1 MENNKGKIL
10 WKGNKQSGITLVAL
24 VVTIVVL
31 LILAGVSIRLVLDNN
46 GIITRAGDASSR
58 SKEESAKEKVELMLS
73 DYYME
78 SLGGEKDLVSFLEGQ
93 EGVDS
98 VTDNGDGTIT
108 VEIDGYEVVVDTSK
122 LEVTSCE
129 KSGGVRPEAEYAI
142 YQTTGDAT
150 VDGTTYTEVVVT
162 VKVTNKSSLGS
173 VDEIKM
179 TDSKGN
185 EITKENNV
193 IGDNTADASF
203 KVSKNGKFTVT
214 IKATT
219 DGIQKTKTMVVT
231 VSGKITV
238 TEFDR
243 NKTEGKIEVV
253 FIDMDN
259 KIISSPLEP
268 KLVGNMKPI
277 KLNAEGT
284 DFEEVQKSNWGY
296 NYVAGQGTQENTQSI
311 WANAKTSD
319 GSMFVWIPRYAYKIT
334 YYDTDGTTVLGYSNA
349 DGIVDADGNVIKE
362 NDEAIQTTGDYIVH
376 PAFTSN
382 AAIGGGFDDGSGK
395 GVTGLWV
402 GKFET
407 TGTANEPTVKPG
419 TTILRKTINVQ
430 YKSGKNATFGE
441 TVTINSHMAKNSEW
455 GAVAYL
461 AHSQYGTNGKKVEQ
475 NTKTASTSGGT
486 STISTIYTDY
496 VNNSTTH
503 NAYGVY
509 DLNGGAW
516 EYVASYVNNGGN
528 NLSTYG
534 GTTAGDLYGATDEER
549 ATSTAY
555 KTVYSGQGS
564 SSTDYAT
571 NANMK
576 GDAVYETSNSLSS
589 NSNSWFAAFLLF
601 PYSKGP
607 FFFRGGY
614 FNSSS
619 AGTFFS
625 SGTGGSASSGY
636 NGFRVCLAF

>member
-1 MENNKGKIL
+1 MENNKGKIP

-78 SLGGEKDLVSFLEGQ
+78 SFGGETDLVSFLETQ
-93 EGVDS
+93 DGVDS
-98 VTDNGDGTIT
+98 VTDNGDGTVT

-129 KSGGVRPEAEYAI
+129 KSGGIRPEAEYKI
-142 YQTTGDAT
+142 YQTTGDVT

-162 VKVTNKSSLGS
+162 VKVTNKSALGS

-179 TDSKGN
+179 IDSKGN
-185 EITKENNV
+185 EITKEDTI

-214 IKATT
+214 IKGTT
-219 DGIQKTKTMVVT
+219 DGVPKTKTMTVT
-231 VSGKITV
+231 VNGKITV

-243 NKTEGKIEVV
+243 YKTEGKIEVV

-277 KLNAEGT
+277 KLNSEGT
-284 DFEEVQKSNWGY
+284 DFEEVEKSNWGY

-311 WANAKTSD
+311 WANAKTND

-334 YYDTDGTTVLGYSNA
+334 YYDSDGTTVLGYSNA
-349 DGIVDADGNVIKE
+349 DGIVNVDGNVIYE
-362 NDEAIQTTGDYIVH
+362 NAEGTQTVGDYIVH

-407 TGTANEPTVKPG
+407 TGKADNPTVKPG
-419 TTILRKTINVQ
+419 VTTLTSQTINAQ
-430 YKSGKNATFGE
+430 YQTGKSAKFGE
-441 TVTINSHMAKNSEW
+441 NVTINSHMAKNSEW

-475 NTKTASTSGGT
+475 NTQDYYTSGGT
-486 STISTIYTDY
+486 TTVSTIYTTY

-509 DLNGGAW
+509 DLNGGAY
-516 EYVASYVNNGGN
+516 ERVASYVNNGGEK
-528 NLSTYG
+528 LSTNG
-534 GTTAGDLYGATDEER
+534 GTTAGDLYGATEEER

-555 KTVYSGQGS
+555 KTVYSGKGNS
-564 SSTDYAT
+564 ATDYAT
-571 NANMK
+571 NASMK
-576 GDAVYETSNSLSS
+576 GDAVYETSSFAQAQKG
-589 NSNSWFAAFLLF
+589 SWFAAYSLF
-601 PYSKGP
+601 PNSLFP
-607 FFFRGGY
+607 FLARGGCNGY
-614 FNSSS
+614 F
-619 AGTFFS
+619 AGTFNFENDI
-625 SGTGGSASSGY
+625 GDKTY
-636 NGFRVCLAF
+636 TQYGFRVCLAF

>member
-1 MENNKGKIL
+1 MGNKCKIFR
-10 WKGNKQSGITLVAL
+10 KGNGKAGITLVAL

-58 SKEESAKEKVELMLS
+58 SKEGSAKEKVELMLS

-78 SLGGEKDLVSFLEGQ
+78 SLGLISFLEGQ

-108 VEIDGYEVVVDTSK
+108 VEIDGYEVTVDTSK

-129 KSGGVRPEAEYAI
+129 KSGGIRPEAEYGI
-142 YQTTGDAT
+142 YQTTGEAT

-179 TDSKGN
+179 IDSKGN
-185 EITKENNV
+185 EITKESTV
-193 IGDNTADASF
+193 IGDNSADASF

-214 IKATT
+214 IKGTT
-219 DGIQKTKTMVVT
+219 DGIQKTKTMTVT
-231 VSGKITV
+231 VNGKITV

-243 NKTEGKIEVV
+243 YKTEGKIEVV

-268 KLVGNMKPI
+268 KLIGNMKSI
-277 KLNAEGT
+277 KLNSEGT
-284 DFEEVQKSNWGY
+284 DFEEVEKSNWGY

-311 WANAKTSD
+311 WANAKTND

-349 DGIVDADGNVIKE
+349 DGIVDVDGNVIQE
-362 NDEAIQTTGDYIVH
+362 NGTGIQTVGDYIVH

-382 AAIGGGFDDGSGK
+382 AAIGGGFNDGSGK

-407 TGTANEPTVKPG
+407 TGTADNPTVKPG
-419 TTILRKTINVQ
+419 VTTLRSQNINAQ
-430 YKSGKNATFGE
+430 YQTGKSATFGE

-461 AHSQYGTNGKKVEQ
+461 AHSQYGTNGKKVAKNTQ
-475 NTKTASTSGGT
+475 NYTTSGGT
-486 STISTIYTDY
+486 STISTIYTTY

-503 NAYGVY
+503 NAYGIY

-516 EYVASYVNNGGN
+516 ENVASYVNNGGTY
-528 NLSTYG
+528 LSTNG
-534 GTTAGDLYGATDEER
+534 GTTAGDLYGATDYER

-555 KTVYSGQGS
+555 KTVYSGNGTQA
-564 SSTDYAT
+564 TDYAT
-571 NANMK
+571 SASMK

-589 NSNSWFAAFLLF
+589 ARGSWFAAYSIF
-601 PYSKGP
+601 PSSGYP
-607 FFFRGGY
+607 FFYRGGRY
-614 FNSSS
+614 INSY
-619 AGTFFS
+619 AGTFCFDFS
-625 SGTGGSASSGY
+625 NGGESGDSG
-636 NGFRVCLAF
+636 FHVCLAF

>member
-1 MENNKGKIL
+1 MEKNFRKTK
-10 WKGNKQSGITLVAL
+10 GITLVAL
-24 VVTIVVL
+24 VVTVVVL

-58 SKEESAKEKVELMLS
+58 SKEGSAKEKVELMLS

-78 SLGGEKDLVSFLEGQ
+78 SLGLISFLEGQ

-108 VEIDGYEVVVDTSK
+108 VEIDGYEVTVDTSK

-162 VKVTNKSSLGS
+162 VKVTNKSALGS

-179 TDSKGN
+179 IDSKGN
-185 EITKENNV
+185 EITKEDTI

-214 IKATT
+214 IKGTT
-219 DGIQKTKTMVVT
+219 DGTQKTKTMAVT

-238 TEFDR
+238 AEFDR
-243 NKTEGKIEVV
+243 YKTEGKIEVV

-284 DFEEVQKSNWGY
+284 DFEEVEKSNWGY

-349 DGIVDADGNVIKE
+349 DGIVDADGNVIQE
-362 NDEAIQTTGDYIVH
+362 NAEGTQTVGDYIVH

-382 AAIGGGFDDGSGK
+382 AAIGGGFDDNSGK

-419 TTILRKTINVQ
+419 ETTLRSQTINDQ
-430 YKSGKNATFGE
+430 YKTGKSATFGE

-475 NTKTASTSGGT
+475 NTQSYTTSGGT

-503 NAYGVY
+503 NAYGIY

-516 EYVASYVNNGGN
+516 ERVASYVNNGSSY
-528 NLSTYG
+528 LSTNG

-549 ATSTAY
+549 AKSTAY
-555 KTVYSGQGS
+555 KTVYSGTGTQA
-564 SSTDYAT
+564 TDYTT
-571 NANMK
+571 NAGVK
-576 GDAVYETSNSLSS
+576 GDAVYETSSS
-589 NSNSWFAAFLLF
+589 YSGSKSWFAAYSDFPSSSYPFFLL
-601 PYSKGP
+601 
-607 FFFRGGY
+607 GGY
-614 FNSSS
+614 YFSSN
-619 AGTFFS
+619 AGTFCFN
-625 SGTGGSASSGY
+625 Y
-636 NGFRVCLAF
+636 NNGLANYYFGFRVCLAF

>member
-1 MENNKGKIL
+1 MEHKCKIFK
-10 WKGNKQSGITLVAL
+10 KGNKQSGITLVAL

-31 LILAGVSIRLVLDNN
+31 LILAGISINLVLDNN
-46 GIITRAGDASSR
+46 GIITRAGNASSK
-58 SKEESAKEKVELMLS
+58 SKEESAKEKVSLMLS

-78 SLGGEKDLVSFLEGQ
+78 SQEKETDLVSFLETQ
-93 EGVDS
+93 NGVDS

-142 YQTTGDAT
+142 YQTTGAAT

-162 VKVTNKSSLGS
+162 VKVTNKSALGS

-179 TDSKGN
+179 IDSKGN
-185 EITKENNV
+185 EITKEDTI

-214 IKATT
+214 IKGTT
-219 DGIQKTKTMVVT
+219 DGIQKTKNMTAT
-231 VSGKITV
+231 VKGKITV

-243 NKTEGKIEVV
+243 YKTEGKIEVV

-277 KLNAEGT
+277 KLNSAGT
-284 DFEEVQKSNWGY
+284 DFEEVEKSNWGY
-296 NYVAGQGTQENTQSI
+296 NYVEGQGTQENTQSI

-349 DGIVDADGNVIKE
+349 DGIVGADGNVIKE
-362 NDEAIQTTGDYIVH
+362 NDTGIQTVGDYIVH
-376 PAFTSN
+376 PAFTAN
-382 AAIGGGFDDGSGK
+382 ANIGGGFDNGSGK

-402 GKFET
+402 GKFVT
-407 TGTANEPTVKPG
+407 TGTADNPTVKPG
-419 TTILRKTINVQ
+419 AEILTSQKINAQ
-430 YKSGKNATFGE
+430 YQTGKNATFGE

-461 AHSQYGTNGKKVEQ
+461 AHSQYGTNGKKVAQ
-475 NTKTASTSGGT
+475 NTQNYTTSGGT

-503 NAYGVY
+503 NAYGIY

-516 EYVASYVNNGGN
+516 ENVASYVNNGGS
-528 NLSTYG
+528 NLATNG
-534 GTTAGDLYGATDEER
+534 GTTEGDLYGATDAER

-555 KTVYSGQGS
+555 KTVYSGNGTQ
-564 SSTDYAT
+564 STDYTTSAS
-571 NANMK
+571 MK
-576 GDAVYETSNSLSS
+576 GDAVYETSNSASS
-589 NSNSWFAAFLLF
+589 STGSWFSACSNF
-601 PYSKGP
+601 PSSSGP
-607 FFFRGGY
+607 FFGRGGVCGDSY
-614 FNSSS
+614 
-619 AGTFFS
+619 AGMFCF
-625 SGTGGSASSGY
+625 GNIYGY
-636 NGFRVCLAF
+636 VRGIDGFRVCLAF

>member
-1 MENNKGKIL
+1 MENNKGKIP

-46 GIITRAGDASSR
+46 GIITRAGEASSR

-78 SLGGEKDLVSFLEGQ
+78 SLGGEKDLVSFLEDQ

-108 VEIDGYEVVVDTSK
+108 VETDGYDVVIDTSK
-122 LEVTSCE
+122 LEITNCE

-162 VKVTNKSSLGS
+162 VKVTNKSALGS

-179 TDSKGN
+179 IDSKGN
-185 EITKENNV
+185 EITKV
-193 IGDNTADASF
+193 DTIIGDNTADASF

-214 IKATT
+214 IKGTT
-219 DGIQKTKTMVVT
+219 DGIQKTKTMTVT
-231 VSGKITV
+231 VNGKITV

-243 NKTEGKIEVV
+243 YKTEGKIEVV

-277 KLNAEGT
+277 KLNSEGT
-284 DFEEVQKSNWGY
+284 DFEEVEKSNWGY
-296 NYVAGQGTQENTQSI
+296 NYVAGQGIQENTQSI
-311 WANAKTSD
+311 WANAKTND

-349 DGIVDADGNVIKE
+349 DGIVNVDGNVIYE
-362 NDEAIQTTGDYIVH
+362 NAEGTQTVGDYIVH

-382 AAIGGGFDDGSGK
+382 AAIGGGFDNGSGK

-407 TGTANEPTVKPG
+407 TGTADNPTVKPG
-419 TTILRKTINVQ
+419 AEILTSQKINAQ
-430 YKSGKNATFGE
+430 YQTGKNATFGE

-461 AHSQYGTNGKKVEQ
+461 AHSQYGTNGKKVAQ
-475 NTKTASTSGGT
+475 NTQNYTTSGGT

-503 NAYGVY
+503 NAYGIY

-516 EYVASYVNNGGN
+516 ENVASYVNNGGN
-528 NLSTYG
+528 NLSTNG

-555 KTVYSGQGS
+555 KTVYSGNGIQA
-564 SSTDYAT
+564 TDYTTSAR
-571 NANMK
+571 MK
-576 GDAVYETSNSLSS
+576 GDAVYETSESGSS
-589 NSNSWFAAFLLF
+589 STGSWFSACSNF
-601 PYSKGP
+601 PSSSGP
-607 FFFRGGY
+607 FFGRGGVCD
-614 FNSSS
+614 NSY
-619 AGTFFS
+619 AGMFCF
-625 SGTGGSASSGY
+625 GNIYGY
-636 NGFRVCLAF
+636 VRGIDGFRVCLAF